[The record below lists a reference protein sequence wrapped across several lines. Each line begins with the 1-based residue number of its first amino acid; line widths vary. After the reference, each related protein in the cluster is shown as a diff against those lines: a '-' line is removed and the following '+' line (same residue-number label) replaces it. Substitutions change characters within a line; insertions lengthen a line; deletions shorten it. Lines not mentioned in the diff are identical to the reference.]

1 MPSGRCTACAFV
13 LRVFCPSGASGVNG
27 KLIPHVRH
35 PRPWRGHFPLCFWD
49 CSRSLHT
56 RADLTCA
63 GWGREHSQG
72 DFTINVFMVDRGIL
86 SEGFFFCNNFIKIC
100 FTYHTIYPFK
110 RYSSTVFSLFTELQ
124 GHHHNQFQV
133 NFITSKRKPVKPP
146 PPPPALANLLPAS
159 IQVSPWGHFT
169 ERGL

>member
-86 SEGFFFCNNFIKIC
+86 SEGFFFVTTLSRYVLHTTQ
-100 FTYHTIYPFK
+100 FTHLKGTVQLFLVYSQSCRAITTISF
-110 RYSSTVFSLFTELQ
+110 RLISSLQRESL
-124 GHHHNQFQV
+124 
-133 NFITSKRKPVKPP
+133 
-146 PPPPALANLLPAS
+146 
-159 IQVSPWGHFT
+159 
-169 ERGL
+169 